1 VTRRT
6 RRRIYV
12 ATMAAAVGA
21 GAPLWAP
28 AVLARLPGFR
38 VKEVRVVGTHYV
50 PPDRVASLASVGPD
64 ASVWDDPGHW
74 EDRVREDPMIADARV
89 RRTGA
94 HRIEI
99 RVTEVEPVALVPT
112 PDLVPV
118 DSSGRLL
125 PLNPATADLDLPIL
139 GSGAKV
145 EAGRLAD
152 PGTLRLL
159 EVLDRLRSAEPGF
172 VRSASQFLRVPGGV
186 EVFMTDGAD
195 ARRVYLPGADPERG
209 LRRVEA
215 ALAARGAGHAAGHA
229 AVHAAARVD
238 ARFDGQ
244 VVVAGKGES

>member
-1 VTRRT
+1 MTRRT
-6 RRRIYV
+6 RRRVYV

-38 VKEVRVVGTHYV
+38 VEEVRVVGTHYV
-50 PPDRVASLASVGPD
+50 PPDRVASLASVEPD
-64 ASVWDDPGHW
+64 ASVWDDPARW
-74 EDRVREDPMIADARV
+74 EARVRSDPMIADARV

-99 RVTEVEPVALVPT
+99 HVTEIEPVALVPT

-118 DSSGRLL
+118 DSAGHLL
-125 PLNPATADLDLPIL
+125 PLDPAQADLDLPIL
-139 GSGAKV
+139 GSGATV
-145 EAGRLAD
+145 EGGHLSD
-152 PGTLRLL
+152 PGSRRLL
-159 EVLDRLRSAEPGF
+159 DVLDRLRSAEPGF

-186 EVFMTDGAD
+186 EVFMTGGGD
-195 ARRVYLPGADPERG
+195 ARRVYLPDSDPEAG

-215 ALAARGAGHAAGHA
+215 ALAARGGGSS
-229 AVHAAARVD
+229 AARVD